1 MKKINNFVT
10 TNLYLIKLKLDW
22 LEMLRNIVKI
32 RLSDNKMCPLINE
45 FNVSFGGRRSRLP
58 MGADIFAM
66 IGVVYPLTTSG
77 CCQNKYTR
85 ASAVYFFYNIS
96 RFKFMH
102 LALYSNTVF
111 GDKTEYKKIHITT
124 LYLLKKWCTKQYS

>member
-32 RLSDNKMCPLINE
+32 RLSDSKMCPLINE
-45 FNVSFGGRRSRLP
+45 FNVSLGGRRLP
-58 MGADIFAM
+58 MGADIFVM

-85 ASAVYFFYNIS
+85 ASAVYYYNIS

-102 LALYSNTVF
+102 LALHSSKVF
-111 GDKTEYKKIHITT
+111 GVKI
-124 LYLLKKWCTKQYS
+124 LLFR